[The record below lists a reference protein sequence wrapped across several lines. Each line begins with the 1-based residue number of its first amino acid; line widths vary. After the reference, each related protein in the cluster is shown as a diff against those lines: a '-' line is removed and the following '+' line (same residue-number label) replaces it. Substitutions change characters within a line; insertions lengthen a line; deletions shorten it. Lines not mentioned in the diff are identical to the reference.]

1 MIRRYAT
8 PLAFKQALE
17 QRIKSS
23 STTGVDFARR
33 RQLLVFERFLA
44 RVVSIVGEAVTL
56 KGGLVLEMRLAQ
68 ARTTKDIDLRMM
80 GSADGV
86 LDRLQTA
93 GRLDLGDYMSFEVR
107 PDFDH
112 PAIRNAGMQYDGYRY
127 RAECRLAGVVYG
139 RPFGVDVAF
148 GDPLVGEPDLVV
160 ADDLLNFAGIAPPT
174 LRLYPVVS
182 HIAEKLH
189 ALTMP
194 RSRPN
199 TRVRDLPDI
208 ALLAMTGPIEG
219 AALRLAL
226 DKTFGF
232 RGTHTP
238 CRRLFPLRRRSGEDL
253 TVRWLP
259 AMSLSGGPLRRPR
272 EPCQSFSTLC
282 SIQPP
287 VELGNRRIGSGCA
300 TRSNESL
307 STV

>member
-33 RQLLVFERFLA
+33 RQLLVFDRFLA
-44 RVVSIVGEAVTL
+44 RVAAVVGDAVIL
-56 KGGLVLEMRLAQ
+56 KGGLVLEMRLAR
-68 ARTTKDIDLRMM
+68 ARTTKDVDLRMM
-80 GSADGV
+80 GSADNV

-93 GRLDLGDYMSFEVR
+93 GRLDLGDHMFFEIQ
-107 PDFDH
+107 PDLDH
-112 PAIRNAGMQYDGYRY
+112 PEIRNEGMQYDGYRY
-127 RAECRLAGVVYG
+127 RSECRLAGAIYS

-160 ADDLLNFAGIAPPT
+160 ADDRLNFAGIAPPA

-194 RSRPN
+194 RDRPN

-208 ALLAMTGPIEG
+208 ALLATTGPIEG
-219 AALRLAL
+219 AELRLAL
-226 DKTFGF
+226 KRTFGF
-232 RGTHTP
+232 RGTHP
-238 CRRLFPLRRRSGEDL
+238 
-253 TVRWLP
+253 LP
-259 AMSLSGGPLRRPR
+259 ASVPDPPTFWERPYDAMASGDDLIWGTLAEVTGAVSAFLDPVLDSPDCGTWEPKDWLWRRH
-272 EPCQSFSTLC
+272 T
-282 SIQPP
+282 
-287 VELGNRRIGSGCA
+287 
-300 TRSNESL
+300 
-307 STV
+307 

>member
-44 RVVSIVGEAVTL
+44 RVVSVVGDAVTL

-93 GRLDLGDYMSFEVR
+93 GRLNLGDYMAFEVR
-107 PDFDH
+107 PDLDH
-112 PAIRNAGMQYDGYRY
+112 PEIRNAGMQYDGYRY
-127 RAECRLAGVVYG
+127 LAECRLAGTVYG

-148 GDPLVGEPDLVV
+148 GDPLVGELDLVV

-189 ALTMP
+189 AFTMP

-208 ALLAMTGPIEG
+208 ALLATTGPIEG
-219 AALRLAL
+219 AELRLAL

-232 RGTHTP
+232 RGTHSLPETVP
-238 CRRLFPLRRRSGEDL
+238 APPAFWEGPYAALATGDELIWGTLAEVTRAVSEFLDPALDSANCGTWEPQDWLWRRFD
-253 TVRWLP
+253 
-259 AMSLSGGPLRRPR
+259 
-272 EPCQSFSTLC
+272 
-282 SIQPP
+282 
-287 VELGNRRIGSGCA
+287 
-300 TRSNESL
+300 
-307 STV
+307 